1 MTSTGK
7 KLMRMMDS
15 MIEIDILAAL
25 AHPFCSATHTAK
37 RYREP
42 EVIGRARSRPAGLPV
57 AGERVQARVSGA

>member
-42 EVIGRARSRPAGLPV
+42 
-57 AGERVQARVSGA
+57 